1 MRGMKRRELLMAAP
15 LAMLIPSEIAEAMR
29 STLAS
34 VADKNLTKGTEK
46 GGATGG
52 STVVYELR
60 IYHVLPGKMD
70 ALVGRFRDHTMK
82 LFANHGMKSLAYWSA
97 MDELAKSS
105 TFIYILEHPSREA
118 AEANWKAFRDDPEWK
133 GVKAKTEENG
143 QLVEKV
149 DSTFMTLT
157 DFSPRLG

>member
-34 VADKNLTKGTEK
+34 VADKNLTKGTEQ

-97 MDELAKSS
+97 MDEPAKSS
-105 TFIYILEHPSREA
+105 TFIYILEHPNREA

-133 GVKAKTEENG
+133 SVKAKTEENG

>member
-34 VADKNLTKGTEK
+34 VAHENLAKGTEQ

-97 MDELAKSS
+97 MDEPAKSS

-133 GVKAKTEENG
+133 SVKAKTEENG
-143 QLVEKV
+143 QLVAKV